1 MCLNELEE
9 ITFLVEVP
17 LQLFKPSLGS
27 ARDSWLWRAGPA
39 SLGTAQELNSI
50 LITFTVVNFIF

>member
-27 ARDSWLWRAGPA
+27 ARAGWVWRAGLA
-39 SLGTAQELNSI
+39 SLGSAQQLHSI
-50 LITFTVVNFIF
+50 LTTFTVVNVIF